1 MKKKLIAFAVF
12 LLVLGGV
19 FYVGYTRRISMSFD
33 SEGYLLKNDGMFTIS
48 FEGSKQYTDK
58 ELASFLFEKD
68 IDANPFVFLFKDKF
82 GEHVEI
88 PFIEEYEVETD
99 GFTSFNV
106 TFYEKRIVGYIKYM
120 GSYKYFDKD
129 GIVVESSDVLLDGVP
144 YVAGM
149 DIDHIILHSKLP
161 VKNEKVFDVL
171 LEVTQ
176 LVSKY
181 NIDVQKINISD
192 DMEIKLY
199 LENVRVDL
207 GKNERLSDKMLDLN
221 DIIPTLGDVKGVLDM
236 REYDIHGNGYSLK
249 KDE

>member
-1 MKKKLIAFAVF
+1 MKKKVTIILII
-12 LLVLGGV
+12 LLFGAAIVYFGSTL
-19 FYVGYTRRISMSFD
+19 RIRLEFD
-33 SEGYLLKNDGMFTIS
+33 ENGNLLTGSGMFTLTI
-48 FEGSKQYTDK
+48 EGSDNYTDK
-58 ELASFLFEKD
+58 ELAEYLFGES
-68 IDANPFVFLFKDKF
+68 IEANPFVLWWNDWF

-88 PFIEEYEVETD
+88 PFIEAYEVEAYGITD
-99 GFTSFNV
+99 YKI
-106 TFYEKRIVGYIKYM
+106 TFYDKSIVGCMEYM
-120 GSYKYFDKD
+120 GSNKYFDKD